1 MWFLAQ
7 QSDLSVRDEVTSGY
21 GGLIFM
27 GVFFLVL
34 LGLAI
39 WWLKRST

>member
-1 MWFLAQ
+1 MWLLAQ
-7 QSDLSVRDEVTSGY
+7 QATDTKQQVTEGY

-34 LGLAI
+34 LGIAI
-39 WWLKRST
+39 WWLKRSA

>member
-7 QSDLSVRDEVTSGY
+7 QAEETVKEEVTKGY

-27 GVFFLVL
+27 GIFFLVL
-34 LGLAI
+34 LGIAI
-39 WWLKRST
+39 WWLKRSA

>member
-1 MWFLAQ
+1 MLNTFVLLAE
-7 QSDLSVRDEVTSGY
+7 DLNELKSGY

-34 LGLAI
+34 IVAGI
-39 WWLKRST
+39 WWLKR